1 METATVM
8 AGMVGSDPPTLAN
21 DATGLRSEALERA
34 RSESRVHD
42 SFLPRAIHDVVGGV
56 IK

>member
-1 METATVM
+1 
-8 AGMVGSDPPTLAN
+8 LAN
-21 DATGLRSEALERA
+21 DAKGLRSEALERA